1 MSIIIQYMDSEF
13 LMGMLIAVLF
23 LGYCTACYLHGKAT
37 RLPIT
42 TRRKTPHIN
51 I

>member
-1 MSIIIQYMDSEF
+1 MNTLIQYMNSEF
-13 LMGMLIAVLF
+13 LMGLLIAVLVI
-23 LGYCTACYLHGKAT
+23 GYCVACYFHGKSH
-37 RLPIT
+37 RLPII

>member
-1 MSIIIQYMDSEF
+1 MTQLLLYFDSEF
-13 LMGMLIAVLF
+13 LMGLFIAVLVI
-23 LGYCTACYLHGKAT
+23 GYSVACYFHGKSH